1 MGFGQTFGRVLF
13 IVFLVV
19 RGAQHVQ
26 RPDDWTL
33 KFNQKYREYFDVTAA
48 LPFIKENVP
57 ANILRLFHPEYLS
70 VFVGQYGPYIGY
82 TELLTAACILLQVPL
97 LPLIGATLLLVETVL
112 FFNPVK
118 QPIGN
123 ELYYF
128 IIYVAIVGI
137 VYMMAFAP
145 PLIKVDRIKESI
157 QKKVSSAGGERS
169 ARDQS
174 KGQGKTSTE
183 RTGSQ
188 GKRSKRD

>member
-1 MGFGQTFGRVLF
+1 MGFGQTLGRVLF

-26 RPDDWTL
+26 KPDEWTT
-33 KFNQKYREYFDVTAA
+33 KFNQKYREYFDITAK

-57 ANILRLFHPEYLS
+57 GHILGLFHPEYLS
-70 VFVGQYGPYIGY
+70 VFVGNYGRYIGY

-112 FFNPVK
+112 FLNPVK

-128 IIYVAIVGI
+128 IVYVAIVGI

-145 PLIKVDRIKESI
+145 PLIKTERIKEAI
-157 QKKVSSAGGERS
+157 KKNVGGERA

-174 KGQGKTSTE
+174 KSQGKTSTE